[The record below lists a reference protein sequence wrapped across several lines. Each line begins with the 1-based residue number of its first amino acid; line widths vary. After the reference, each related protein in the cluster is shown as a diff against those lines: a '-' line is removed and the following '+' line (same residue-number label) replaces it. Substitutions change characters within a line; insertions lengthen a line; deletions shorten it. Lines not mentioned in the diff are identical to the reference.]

1 MSAPRSLQGARGPSR
16 APCVSSPASPA
27 VALGAVCARPG
38 PLVLSAVRAP
48 LITHRHSLLGV
59 VCDCAIHS
67 SELCAA
73 RWCLR
78 VVRLARVAHRRRASL
93 WLATWLRR
101 DSPRARRRVVGST
114 CGSVS
119 LLAPCTRG
127 VLCAPLL
134 LSLTALYH
142 LRCAPRVARGVVYH
156 FLWAWHLAYRGCPG
170 GTWLPPRYH
179 SAQWSL

>member
-1 MSAPRSLQGARGPSR
+1 M
-16 APCVSSPASPA
+16 SPASPA
-27 VALGAVCARPG
+27 MTLGAACARPG
-38 PLVLSAVRAP
+38 PLVRSAVCAP

-73 RWCLR
+73 RGCLR

-142 LRCAPRVARGVVYH
+142 LRCAPRVARGGSLPLPLGVAFGVPRVP
-156 FLWAWHLAYRGCPG
+156 RGYLVAPSVSQCSVEPVSVDIIYLHPS
-170 GTWLPPRYH
+170 T
-179 SAQWSL
+179 A